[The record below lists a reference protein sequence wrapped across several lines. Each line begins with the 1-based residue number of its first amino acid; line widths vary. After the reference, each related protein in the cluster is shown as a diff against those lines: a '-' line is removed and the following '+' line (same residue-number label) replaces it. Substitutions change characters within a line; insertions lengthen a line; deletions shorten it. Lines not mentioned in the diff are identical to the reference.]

1 MNDLSLRYAPNLP
14 KVIKHITFTVKPE
27 TSVAVVGRTGAGK
40 SSLLSALFLFLLPET
55 GYVKIDGVDITSI
68 PLKKLRQSVGIIPQ
82 DPQMFTGTIKTNLDP
97 YDEYSDEQIF
107 ESLRRV
113 NLINKDELNLLKAN
127 NFKKVA
133 TSDDGSSSEDENS
146 NNNINK
152 FLNLNNTISEG
163 GSNISQGQRQ
173 LICLARTLL
182 RQPKVILLD
191 EATASLDY
199 KSDQIIQQTVREE
212 FSNCTIMTIAHR
224 LKTVIDYDKIVV
236 LDNGVLKE
244 YDHPYSLL
252 LNKDSIFY
260 SMCEDSGELDT
271 LLKLAKEALSSN

>member
-1 MNDLSLRYAPNLP
+1 
-14 KVIKHITFTVKPE
+14 
-27 TSVAVVGRTGAGK
+27 
-40 SSLLSALFLFLLPET
+40 
-55 GYVKIDGVDITSI
+55 
-68 PLKKLRQSVGIIPQ
+68 
-82 DPQMFTGTIKTNLDP
+82 
-97 YDEYSDEQIF
+97 
-107 ESLRRV
+107 
-113 NLINKDELNLLKAN
+113 
-127 NFKKVA
+127 
-133 TSDDGSSSEDENS
+133 
-146 NNNINK
+146 
-152 FLNLNNTISEG
+152 
-163 GSNISQGQRQ
+163 

-236 LDNGVLKE
+236 LDNGLLKE

-271 LLKLAKEALSSN
+271 LLKLAKEAFVKQLNSS